1 MGRNE
6 VRVAAKDLDRVR
18 VVLNLPRPM
27 KRRLDLA
34 AERRGVSVKAL
45 IKVWVG
51 DKLDRIPDLD

>member
-18 VVLNLPRPM
+18 IVLNLPPAM
-27 KRRLDLA
+27 KGRLDLA
-34 AERRGVSVKAL
+34 AERRGVSIKAL

>member
-1 MGRNE
+1 M
-6 VRVAAKDLDRVR
+6 AAKDFDTAR
-18 VVLNLPRPM
+18 VVLNLPRSM